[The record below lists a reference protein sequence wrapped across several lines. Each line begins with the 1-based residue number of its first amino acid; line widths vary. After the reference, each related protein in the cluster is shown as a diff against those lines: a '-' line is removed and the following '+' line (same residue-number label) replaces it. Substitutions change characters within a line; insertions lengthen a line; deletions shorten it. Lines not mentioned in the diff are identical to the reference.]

1 MSVYSTY
8 YLVDWETL
16 AEGYAAAEVG
26 QEFLGEGMDEAAD
39 WIKLADFGDHSDEEY
54 YTSWRMLLLSSD
66 WLHDVKECFQQAKI
80 LVPLLRDLGLVTQDE
95 SFVPIQKLT
104 DEEDE
109 WVLGAMPPEDVAA
122 LHEKAHALELDT
134 LRTDANAALAEEECE
149 VFSGADDFVDFIR
162 GLRHLLDK
170 AVEQGRGLLIVA
182 G

>member
-8 YLVDWETL
+8 YLVDWETV
-16 AEGYAAAEVG
+16 AQGYASAEVG
-26 QEFLGEGMDEAAD
+26 KEFLAEGMDEAAV
-39 WIKLADFGDHSDEEY
+39 WIKVVEFGGHSDREY
-54 YTSWRMLLLSSD
+54 YESWNVLLCISD
-66 WLHDVKECFQQAKI
+66 WLHDIKECFQQAKT
-80 LVPLLRDLGLVTQDE
+80 LVPLLRDLGLVTHE
-95 SFVPIQKLT
+95 NAFVPIQKLVE
-104 DEEDE
+104 EEDE
-109 WVLGAMPPEDVAA
+109 WILGAMPPEDVAA

-162 GLRHLLDK
+162 GVRHLLDK